1 MVEAIKILEMLNSI
15 CASFES
21 YTEKPV
27 VFIND
32 IVNRGGE
39 FFNCLI
45 HIHIICLISSL
56 QVDNLRFFYM
66 L

>member
-1 MVEAIKILEMLNSI
+1 MVEVIKILEMLNSI
-15 CASFES
+15 CVFFES
-21 YTEKPV
+21 YIEKLV

-39 FFNCLI
+39 IFNCLI
-45 HIHIICLISSL
+45 YIICLYIFFI
-56 QVDNLRFFYM
+56 VDKLRFFYM